1 MLQALAATDTPSL
14 VRVQSNTPESICR
27 ALDRGADGVIVPLVN
42 SADEATAAVIAC
54 HHPPRGIRSYGPVR
68 APWHPPRAEPVCVVM
83 VETPDAVAAL
93 PDMLKVEGVG
103 GVLIGPSDLALSHG
117 MPVEAQHG
125 DETYDALVRS
135 IVEPCRA
142 AGTPVGI
149 FTATPDHAQR
159 FRAIGVTFV
168 AGPSDAIILHRP
180 RRSTSPGA
188 VRLLR
193 SGPEPVEERRLQPRP
208 RGDVARRVGGLGQE
222 PLPGPPL
229 ARLHLVGPRARGA
242 DDRADEHR
250 AQLVLLDAVG
260 RGAVGEIGQEQV
272 EVGHVD
278 RELVAQPAAHG
289 VRQWLVR
296 GGVPAAGV
304 GPHPREG
311 RLVPRPSRDE
321 QPARPVEPVAG
332 EREVPRGARTVHGG
346 LLRGADRVAVVVHQ
360 DYQLHVSTVLT

>member
-1 MLQALAATDTPSL
+1 M
-14 VRVQSNTPESICR
+14 QSNTPESICR

-117 MPVEAQHG
+117 MPVDAQHG

-168 AGPSDAIILHRP
+168 AGPSDAIILHRAA
-180 RRSTSPGA
+180 T
-188 VRLLR
+188 
-193 SGPEPVEERRLQPRP
+193 EH
-208 RGDVARRVGGLGQE
+208 
-222 PLPGPPL
+222 L
-229 ARLHLVGPRARGA
+229 ARCRP
-242 DDRADEHR
+242 
-250 AQLVLLDAVG
+250 
-260 RGAVGEIGQEQV
+260 
-272 EVGHVD
+272 
-278 RELVAQPAAHG
+278 PSS
-289 VRQWLVR
+289 VR
-296 GGVPAAGV
+296 P
-304 GPHPREG
+304 
-311 RLVPRPSRDE
+311 
-321 QPARPVEPVAG
+321 
-332 EREVPRGARTVHGG
+332 
-346 LLRGADRVAVVVHQ
+346 
-360 DYQLHVSTVLT
+360 

>member
-1 MLQALAATDTPSL
+1 MRDLRLDDDAVGAWLHLPGSASAELIGSVGFDFACVDLQHGVVDDDSVLPMLQALAAADTPSL

-54 HHPPRGIRSYGPVR
+54 H
-68 APWHPPRAEPVCVVM
+68 HPPRAEPVCVVM

-125 DETYDALVRS
+125 DEAYDALVRS

-168 AGPSDAIILHRP
+168 AGPSDAIILHRAA
-180 RRSTSPGA
+180 T
-188 VRLLR
+188 
-193 SGPEPVEERRLQPRP
+193 EH
-208 RGDVARRVGGLGQE
+208 
-222 PLPGPPL
+222 L
-229 ARLHLVGPRARGA
+229 ARCRP
-242 DDRADEHR
+242 
-250 AQLVLLDAVG
+250 
-260 RGAVGEIGQEQV
+260 
-272 EVGHVD
+272 
-278 RELVAQPAAHG
+278 PSS
-289 VRQWLVR
+289 VR
-296 GGVPAAGV
+296 P
-304 GPHPREG
+304 
-311 RLVPRPSRDE
+311 
-321 QPARPVEPVAG
+321 
-332 EREVPRGARTVHGG
+332 
-346 LLRGADRVAVVVHQ
+346 
-360 DYQLHVSTVLT
+360 

>member
-1 MLQALAATDTPSL
+1 MRDLRLDDDAVGAWLHLPGSASAELIGSVGFDFACIDLQHGVVDDDSVLPMLQALAATDTPSL

-54 HHPPRGIRSYGPVR
+54 HHPPR
-68 APWHPPRAEPVCVVM
+68 AEPVCVVM

-117 MPVEAQHG
+117 VPVEAQHG

-168 AGPSDAIILHRP
+168 AGPSDAIILHRAA
-180 RRSTSPGA
+180 T
-188 VRLLR
+188 
-193 SGPEPVEERRLQPRP
+193 EH
-208 RGDVARRVGGLGQE
+208 
-222 PLPGPPL
+222 L
-229 ARLHLVGPRARGA
+229 ARCRP
-242 DDRADEHR
+242 
-250 AQLVLLDAVG
+250 
-260 RGAVGEIGQEQV
+260 
-272 EVGHVD
+272 
-278 RELVAQPAAHG
+278 PSS
-289 VRQWLVR
+289 VR
-296 GGVPAAGV
+296 P
-304 GPHPREG
+304 
-311 RLVPRPSRDE
+311 
-321 QPARPVEPVAG
+321 
-332 EREVPRGARTVHGG
+332 
-346 LLRGADRVAVVVHQ
+346 
-360 DYQLHVSTVLT
+360 